1 MSIQKSCCK
10 LRIKMSFDNV
20 LSASKRLSTLKVVL
34 NRVGIIVIAYWAPGP
49 LVSLCHTLCRADIW
63 CDLKMT
69 DNVWENQLPGV
80 NLVKTSLTLPL
91 QLPDGESL
99 EQYLHKVKGNY
110 SKELGGW
117 FVDYRSIK
125 CSYPSGL
132 SGRWM
137 EIEGEFAVFKPFPGI
152 KMGWGFITI
161 CNLQVSRYRA
171 PSSRWKM
178 DRHFVQWG

>member
-1 MSIQKSCCK
+1 
-10 LRIKMSFDNV
+10 
-20 LSASKRLSTLKVVL
+20 
-34 NRVGIIVIAYWAPGP
+34 
-49 LVSLCHTLCRADIW
+49 
-63 CDLKMT
+63 MT

-99 EQYLHKVKGNY
+99 EQFLHKVKGNY

-125 CSYPSGL
+125 CSYPFGL

-137 EIEGEFAVFKPFPGI
+137 KIEGEFAVFKPFPGI

>member
-10 LRIKMSFDNV
+10 LRIKMSV
-20 LSASKRLSTLKVVL
+20 SKRLSTHKVVL
-34 NRVGIIVIAYWAPGP
+34 NRVGIIGHPGP
-49 LVSLCHTLCRADIW
+49 APLSHCVTLCRADIW

-69 DNVWENQLPGV
+69 DNVWENQVPGV

-117 FVDYRSIK
+117 FVDYRNIK
-125 CSYPSGL
+125 CSYPFGL

-152 KMGWGFITI
+152 KMVWGFITI